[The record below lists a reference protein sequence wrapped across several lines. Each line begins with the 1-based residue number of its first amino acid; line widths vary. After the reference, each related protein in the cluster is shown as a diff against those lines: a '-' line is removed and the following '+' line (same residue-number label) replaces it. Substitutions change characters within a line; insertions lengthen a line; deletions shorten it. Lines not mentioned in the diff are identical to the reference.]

1 MWFGALFRYMAV
13 STDVP
18 LRSGAVASAVTNKTA
33 VPYVSFTL
41 PAAATAATDPTTDL
55 AASDLPQTVLIQQ
68 SATVTFNLV
77 ASSPAPTLELELN
90 SVTA

>member
-1 MWFGALFRYMAV
+1 
-13 STDVP
+13 
-18 LRSGAVASAVTNKTA
+18 
-33 VPYVSFTL
+33 
-41 PAAATAATDPTTDL
+41 
-55 AASDLPQTVLIQQ
+55 LPQTVLIQQ